1 MPDGARKLMHELSVT
16 ESVLEIALRHAG
28 QAGARRIVRLNLVIG
43 ELASI
48 VDDSVQFYWDF
59 VSQDTI
65 AEGAELHFHR
75 EPGSLGCRDCQT
87 TFEITAREDFTCPHC
102 GSVQTFVVGGD
113 ALQLESMD
121 VETSD
126 QKVGLQ

>member
-1 MPDGARKLMHELSVT
+1 MHELSVT
-16 ESVLEIALRHAG
+16 QNILDVALRNAEE
-28 QAGARRIVRLNLVIG
+28 AGATRILHLHLVIG
-43 ELASI
+43 DLSSI

-65 AEGAELHFHR
+65 AEGAKLHFRR

-87 TFEITAREDFTCPHC
+87 TFEITALEDFTCPHC

-121 VETSD
+121 VETAD